1 MSLVIG
7 LDTGGTYTDAALLD
21 AASGQVLATGK
32 ALTTRE
38 DLSIGLGGAIARVLD
53 AYVTGNGQTG
63 GGQTGGGQTGGG
75 QTGGGQT
82 GGGKPGDIGLVSLS
96 TTLATNAVVEGVG
109 GRVGLVMIGFD
120 EAALERA
127 DLARALGQDPVAF
140 ITGGHKPDGGVQ
152 AMLDR
157 DALRCAAETFG
168 DEVSAF
174 AIAGHFATRNPE
186 HEIAAR
192 DLLRELT
199 GLPITC
205 SHELSSALGG
215 PRRALTAVLNAR
227 LINLLERL
235 ITATEAIMADQG
247 LTCPL
252 MVVKGDGSLLHSDFA
267 RTRPVETVLSGPAAS
282 LSGAAF
288 LAGTDTAL
296 IADIGGTTTDI
307 AFLQNGAPRLRAEGA
322 LVGGWQTM
330 VEAAEIRT
338 CGLGGDSEVRA
349 VTRGRDGGVTLGP
362 RRAVPLSLLATQ
374 HPEII
379 AIMEEQ
385 LGLAVP
391 MQTDARFV
399 FPVMPD
405 EVPGWLTRSETRLAQ
420 KAIEMGPTPIAE
432 IAATQLALGAVD
444 RLISR
449 GLLGLAAF
457 TPTDAAHVTGAF
469 TDFDVSA
476 AEFGAALMARQK
488 NGLGEAI
495 ASDATSLA
503 VMTLATL
510 HQRSG
515 LALMDAALAHDGAG
529 EEQASRTPLL
539 ATLYEQHLKAS
550 VTASVTGN
558 AAGNEA
564 GNEAETDATKMNGPQ
579 MNGPQMNGPQ
589 MNGPQMNGTAGGMAE
604 GRAGAR
610 AGNEARLVRVGMQ
623 LETGL
628 VALGASAATHY
639 PHIADMMGV
648 AVSVPDHADV
658 AGAVG
663 AAVGSVRQRV
673 MISIT
678 APADGKFRVHLPEG
692 PIDLE
697 VQESALERA
706 RMAAKRLAHDRASS
720 AGASSIEVAI
730 TEDVRLVQLGPDKQ
744 LFIEAFVHATAS
756 GQPG

>member
-1 MSLVIG
+1 
-7 LDTGGTYTDAALLD
+7 
-21 AASGQVLATGK
+21 
-32 ALTTRE
+32 
-38 DLSIGLGGAIARVLD
+38 
-53 AYVTGNGQTG
+53 
-63 GGQTGGGQTGGG
+63 
-75 QTGGGQT
+75 
-82 GGGKPGDIGLVSLS
+82 
-96 TTLATNAVVEGVG
+96 
-109 GRVGLVMIGFD
+109 
-120 EAALERA
+120 
-127 DLARALGQDPVAF
+127 
-140 ITGGHKPDGGVQ
+140 
-152 AMLDR
+152 
-157 DALRCAAETFG
+157 
-168 DEVSAF
+168 
-174 AIAGHFATRNPE
+174 
-186 HEIAAR
+186 
-192 DLLRELT
+192 
-199 GLPITC
+199 
-205 SHELSSALGG
+205 
-215 PRRALTAVLNAR
+215 
-227 LINLLERL
+227 
-235 ITATEAIMADQG
+235 
-247 LTCPL
+247 
-252 MVVKGDGSLLHSDFA
+252 
-267 RTRPVETVLSGPAAS
+267 
-282 LSGAAF
+282 
-288 LAGTDTAL
+288 
-296 IADIGGTTTDI
+296 
-307 AFLQNGAPRLRAEGA
+307 
-322 LVGGWQTM
+322 M

-405 EVPGWLTRSETRLAQ
+405 GVPGWLTRSETRLAQ

-469 TDFDVSA
+469 TGFDVSA
-476 AEFGAALMARQK
+476 AELGAALMARQK

-495 ASDATSLA
+495 ASDATGLA

-550 VTASVTGN
+550 MAASVASHAAASVTSHAAASVTSH

-564 GNEAETDATKMNGPQ
+564 EADATQ
-579 MNGPQMNGPQ
+579 MNDPGMSDPGKNRMAG
-589 MNGPQMNGTAGGMAE
+589 GTAGV
-604 GRAGAR
+604 RAGGTAGVR
-610 AGNEARLVRVGMQ
+610 AGGTAVVGAGVRAGVRAGGEARLVRVGMQ

-648 AVSVPDHADV
+648 TVSVPDHADV

-706 RMAAKRLAHDRASS
+706 RMAAERLAHDRASS

>member
-21 AASGQVLATGK
+21 AADGRVLATGK

-38 DLSIGLGGAIARVLD
+38 DLSIGLGGAISRVLD
-53 AYVTGNGQTG
+53 AYAAGAGQTG
-63 GGQTGGGQTGGG
+63 RM
-75 QTGGGQT
+75 

-140 ITGGHKPDGGVQ
+140 INGGHRPDGGAQ
-152 AMLDR
+152 TMLDR
-157 DALRCAAETFG
+157 DALRDAAAAFG

-235 ITATEAIMADQG
+235 IEATEAIMTERG

-349 VTRGRDGGVTLGP
+349 ITRGREGGVTLGP
-362 RRAVPLSLLATQ
+362 RRAVPLALLATQ
-374 HPEII
+374 HPAII
-379 AIMEEQ
+379 ASMEDQ
-385 LGLAVP
+385 LQLAVP

-405 EVPGWLTRSETRLAQ
+405 GVPGWLTRSETRLAQ
-420 KAIEMGPTPIAE
+420 KAIQMGPTPIAE

-449 GLLGLAAF
+449 GLLGLATF

-469 TDFDVSA
+469 TGFDVQA
-476 AEFGAALMARQK
+476 AELGAALMARQK
-488 NGLGEAI
+488 TGLGEAI
-495 ASDATSLA
+495 ASDGGTLA
-503 VMTLATL
+503 AMTLATL

-539 ATLYEQHLKAS
+539 ATLYEQHRKAS
-550 VTASVTGN
+550 MKPHDTDLEDTGAKNAGTGN
-558 AAGNEA
+558 AEA
-564 GNEAETDATKMNGPQ
+564 DRVGVTDGVV
-579 MNGPQMNGPQ
+579 
-589 MNGPQMNGTAGGMAE
+589 
-604 GRAGAR
+604 GA
-610 AGNEARLVRVGMQ
+610 AQLVRIGMQ

-639 PHIADMMGV
+639 PYIAQMMGV
-648 AVSVPDHADV
+648 AVSVPEHADV

-678 APADGKFRVHLPEG
+678 APADGRFRVHLPGG
-692 PIDLE
+692 PIDLDA
-697 VQESALERA
+697 QEPALERA
-706 RMAAKRLAHDRASS
+706 RKAARQLAHDRASS
-720 AGASSIEVAI
+720 AGARAIEVTIA
-730 TEDVRLVQLGPDKQ
+730 EDVRLVQLGPDKQ

>member
-1 MSLVIG
+1 
-7 LDTGGTYTDAALLD
+7 
-21 AASGQVLATGK
+21 
-32 ALTTRE
+32 
-38 DLSIGLGGAIARVLD
+38 
-53 AYVTGNGQTG
+53 
-63 GGQTGGGQTGGG
+63 
-75 QTGGGQT
+75 
-82 GGGKPGDIGLVSLS
+82 
-96 TTLATNAVVEGVG
+96 
-109 GRVGLVMIGFD
+109 
-120 EAALERA
+120 
-127 DLARALGQDPVAF
+127 
-140 ITGGHKPDGGVQ
+140 
-152 AMLDR
+152 
-157 DALRCAAETFG
+157 
-168 DEVSAF
+168 
-174 AIAGHFATRNPE
+174 
-186 HEIAAR
+186 
-192 DLLRELT
+192 
-199 GLPITC
+199 
-205 SHELSSALGG
+205 
-215 PRRALTAVLNAR
+215 
-227 LINLLERL
+227 
-235 ITATEAIMADQG
+235 
-247 LTCPL
+247 
-252 MVVKGDGSLLHSDFA
+252 
-267 RTRPVETVLSGPAAS
+267 
-282 LSGAAF
+282 
-288 LAGTDTAL
+288 
-296 IADIGGTTTDI
+296 
-307 AFLQNGAPRLRAEGA
+307 
-322 LVGGWQTM
+322 
-330 VEAAEIRT
+330 
-338 CGLGGDSEVRA
+338 
-349 VTRGRDGGVTLGP
+349 
-362 RRAVPLSLLATQ
+362 LLATQ

-405 EVPGWLTRSETRLAQ
+405 GVPGWLTRSETRLAQ

-469 TDFDVSA
+469 TGFDVSA
-476 AEFGAALMARQK
+476 AELGAALMARQK

-495 ASDATSLA
+495 ASDATGLA

-510 HQRSG
+510 HQQSG

-539 ATLYEQHLKAS
+539 ATLYEQYLKAS
-550 VTASVTGN
+550 MAASVASHAAGN

-564 GNEAETDATKMNGPQ
+564 EADATQ
-579 MNGPQMNGPQ
+579 MNDPGMNDPG
-589 MNGPQMNGTAGGMAE
+589 MNRMAGGTAGGTA
-604 GRAGAR
+604 GVRAG
-610 AGNEARLVRVGMQ
+610 EARLVRVGMQ

-648 AVSVPDHADV
+648 TVSVPDHADV

-706 RMAAKRLAHDRASS
+706 RMAAERLAHDRASS

>member
-53 AYVTGNGQTG
+53 AYVTGN
-63 GGQTGGGQTGGG
+63 GQTGGG

-349 VTRGRDGGVTLGP
+349 VTRGREGGVTLGP

-374 HPEII
+374 NPEII
-379 AIMEEQ
+379 AVMEEQ

-405 EVPGWLTRSETRLAQ
+405 GVPGWLTRSETRLAQ

-579 MNGPQMNGPQ
+579 MNGPQMNG
-589 MNGPQMNGTAGGMAE
+589 TAGGMAE

>member
-63 GGQTGGGQTGGG
+63 GGQTGGGQTGGD

-157 DALRCAAETFG
+157 DALRHATETFG

-579 MNGPQMNGPQ
+579 MNGPQMNG
-589 MNGPQMNGTAGGMAE
+589 TAGGMAE

>member
-21 AASGQVLATGK
+21 SAKGRVLATGK
-32 ALTTRE
+32 ALTTHE

-53 AYVTGNGQTG
+53 AYATGVGQPYSA
-63 GGQTGGGQTGGG
+63 
-75 QTGGGQT
+75 

-109 GRVGLVMIGFD
+109 GRIGLVMIGFD
-120 EAALERA
+120 EAVLERA
-127 DLARALGQDPVAF
+127 DLSRALGQDPVAF
-140 ITGGHKPDGGVQ
+140 INGGHSPDGGAQ
-152 AMLDR
+152 TMLDR
-157 DALRCAAETFG
+157 DALRDMAATFG

-235 ITATEAIMADQG
+235 IEATEAIMTERG

-267 RTRPVETVLSGPAAS
+267 RKRPVETVLSGPAAS

-338 CGLGGDSEVRA
+338 CGLGGDSEVQA
-349 VTRGRDGGVTLGP
+349 ITRRRQGGVTIGP
-362 RRAVPLSLLATQ
+362 RRAVPLALLATQ
-374 HPEII
+374 HPAII
-379 AIMEEQ
+379 ATMEEQ
-385 LGLAVP
+385 LQLVVP

-399 FPVMPD
+399 FSLMPD
-405 EVPGWLTRSETRLAQ
+405 GVPSWLTRSETRLAQ
-420 KAIEMGPTPIAE
+420 KAIQMGPTPIAE
-432 IAATQLALGAVD
+432 VAATQLALGAVD

-469 TDFDVSA
+469 TGFEVRA
-476 AEFGAALMARQK
+476 AELGAELIARQK
-488 NGLGEAI
+488 TGLGEA
-495 ASDATSLA
+495 LA
-503 VMTLATL
+503 CDGRTLAAMTLATL
-510 HQRSG
+510 HQQSG

-529 EEQASRTPLL
+529 EKQASRTPLL
-539 ATLYEQHLKAS
+539 ATLYEQYVKRIMKSHDTDTKNAW
-550 VTASVTGN
+550 TADT
-558 AAGNEA
+558 
-564 GNEAETDATKMNGPQ
+564 EAETDMMVATHVA
-579 MNGPQMNGPQ
+579 
-589 MNGPQMNGTAGGMAE
+589 GTV
-604 GRAGAR
+604 
-610 AGNEARLVRVGMQ
+610 AGNTARLVRIGMQ
-623 LETGL
+623 LETSL

-639 PHIADMMGV
+639 PHIARMMGV
-648 AVSVPDHADV
+648 AVSVPEHADV

-663 AAVGSVRQRV
+663 AAVGSIRQRV
-673 MISIT
+673 MICIT
-678 APADGKFRVHLPEG
+678 APTDGRFRVHLPDG
-692 PIDLE
+692 PIDLS
-697 VQESALERA
+697 VQEAALEQA
-706 RMAAKRLAHDRASS
+706 RKAARQLAHDRARS
-720 AGASSIEVAI
+720 AGARAIDVAI
-730 TEDVRLVQLGPDKQ
+730 SEDVRIVQITPKKQ

-756 GQPG
+756 GQPS

>member
-53 AYVTGNGQTG
+53 AYVTGN
-63 GGQTGGGQTGGG
+63 GQTGGG

-405 EVPGWLTRSETRLAQ
+405 GVPGWLTRSETRLAQ

-589 MNGPQMNGTAGGMAE
+589 MNGTAGGMAE
-604 GRAGAR
+604 GRAGAG

>member
-53 AYVTGNGQTG
+53 AYVTGND
-63 GGQTGGGQTGGG
+63 

-405 EVPGWLTRSETRLAQ
+405 GVPGWLTRSETRLAQ

-579 MNGPQMNGPQ
+579 MNGPQMNG
-589 MNGPQMNGTAGGMAE
+589 TAGGMAE

>member
-38 DLSIGLGGAIARVLD
+38 DLSIGLGGVIARVLD

-63 GGQTGGGQTGGG
+63 GGQTGSGKS
-75 QTGGGQT
+75 

-127 DLARALGQDPVAF
+127 NLARALGQDPVAF

-157 DALRCAAETFG
+157 DALRHATETFG

-405 EVPGWLTRSETRLAQ
+405 GVPGWLTRSETRLAQ
-420 KAIEMGPTPIAE
+420 RAIEMGPTPIAE

-469 TDFDVSA
+469 TEFDVSA
-476 AEFGAALMARQK
+476 AELGAALMARQK

-495 ASDATSLA
+495 ASDATGLA

-529 EEQASRTPLL
+529 EEQASRTQLL
-539 ATLYEQHLKAS
+539 AMLYEQHLKAS
-550 VTASVTGN
+550 MAGN
-558 AAGNEA
+558 AAEA
-564 GNEAETDATKMNGPQ
+564 DAT
-579 MNGPQMNGPQ
+579 
-589 MNGPQMNGTAGGMAE
+589 QMNGTARGMA
-604 GRAGAR
+604 GVRAG
-610 AGNEARLVRVGMQ
+610 GEARLVRVGMQ

-648 AVSVPDHADV
+648 TVSVPDHADV

-663 AAVGSVRQRV
+663 AAVGSVRQQV

-706 RMAAKRLAHDRASS
+706 RMAAQRLAHDRASS

>member
-109 GRVGLVMIGFD
+109 GRVGLVVVGFA

-469 TDFDVSA
+469 TDFELSA

-564 GNEAETDATKMNGPQ
+564 GNEAETDATK
-579 MNGPQMNGPQ
+579 MNGPQ

>member
-38 DLSIGLGGAIARVLD
+38 DLSIGLGGVIARVLD

-63 GGQTGGGQTGGG
+63 GGQTGSGKS
-75 QTGGGQT
+75 

-127 DLARALGQDPVAF
+127 NLARALGQDPVAF

-157 DALRCAAETFG
+157 DALRHATETFG

-349 VTRGRDGGVTLGP
+349 VTRGREGGVTLGP

-374 HPEII
+374 NPEII
-379 AIMEEQ
+379 AVMEEQ

-405 EVPGWLTRSETRLAQ
+405 GVPGWLTRSETRLAQ
-420 KAIEMGPTPIAE
+420 RAIEMGPTPIAE

-469 TDFDVSA
+469 TEFDVSA
-476 AEFGAALMARQK
+476 AELGAALMARQK

-495 ASDATSLA
+495 ASDATGLA

-529 EEQASRTPLL
+529 EEQASRTQLL
-539 ATLYEQHLKAS
+539 AMLYEQHLKAS
-550 VTASVTGN
+550 MAGN
-558 AAGNEA
+558 AAEA
-564 GNEAETDATKMNGPQ
+564 DAT
-579 MNGPQMNGPQ
+579 
-589 MNGPQMNGTAGGMAE
+589 QMNGTARGMA
-604 GRAGAR
+604 GVRAG
-610 AGNEARLVRVGMQ
+610 GEARLVRVGMQ

-648 AVSVPDHADV
+648 TVSVPDHADV

-706 RMAAKRLAHDRASS
+706 RMAAQRLAHDRASS

>member
-53 AYVTGNGQTG
+53 AYVTGNDQTG
-63 GGQTGGGQTGGG
+63 GGQTGGD

-405 EVPGWLTRSETRLAQ
+405 GVPGWLTRSETRLAQ

-579 MNGPQMNGPQ
+579 MNGPQMNG
-589 MNGPQMNGTAGGMAE
+589 TAGGMAE

>member
-63 GGQTGGGQTGGG
+63 GGQTGGD

-579 MNGPQMNGPQ
+579 MNG
-589 MNGPQMNGTAGGMAE
+589 TAGGMAE